1 MKVNVVLILIYFN
14 SRLQLRLYGVLFII
28 AIGIWSYK
36 TCCPGIKILAPEN
49 LKIKMESACNQLI
62 TLRREKPGAFC
73 AIASGFLVVLA
84 ILGHII
90 SGQWIVLI
98 GLMVAGFISTR
109 HQFKIVN
116 EPRGLFF
123 VLFLISNLGQLIRKS
138 IFFLNR

>member
-1 MKVNVVLILIYFN
+1 MKVNVVLILFFFIFN

-28 AIGIWSYK
+28 AIAIWSYK
-36 TCCPGIKILAPEN
+36 TCCPGLKILAPEN
-49 LKIKMESACNQLI
+49 LKIKMESMCNQLI

-116 EPRGLFF
+116 EPRGLFCF
-123 VLFLISNLGQLIRKS
+123 LFLS
-138 IFFLNR
+138 